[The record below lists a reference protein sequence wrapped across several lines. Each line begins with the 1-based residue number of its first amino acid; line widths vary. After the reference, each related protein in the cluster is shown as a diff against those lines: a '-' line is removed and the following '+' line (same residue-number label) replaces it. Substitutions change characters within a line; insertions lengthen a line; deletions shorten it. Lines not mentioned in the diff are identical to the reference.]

1 MIQKFEQF
9 VNEGYAENL
18 EATII
23 ETLTKM
29 RDDLNIFL
37 ENANNEYPGEYNFN
51 IGDNIREYSR
61 CLKNLTQAFDDFKNL
76 CIDDWI
82 DWEKENDYENDKNIE
97 KLRKEITD
105 TLDKIDDKD

>member
-9 VNEGYAENL
+9 VNEGFSNEENF

-37 ENANNEYPGEYNFN
+37 ENANDEYPGEYALN
-51 IGDNIREYSR
+51 IEPEIKEYSKR
-61 CLKNLTQAFDDFKNL
+61 LNNLTKAFEDFKDL
-76 CIDDWI
+76 CRE
-82 DWEKENDYENDKNIE
+82 DWEQY
-97 KLRKEITD
+97 
-105 TLDKIDDKD
+105 

>member
-9 VNEGYAENL
+9 VNEGFSNEENF

-37 ENANNEYPGEYNFN
+37 ENANDEYPGEYNLN
-51 IGDNIREYSR
+51 IEVDVREYSKR
-61 CLKNLTQAFDDFKNL
+61 LKNLTQAFEDFKDL
-76 CIDDWI
+76 CRE
-82 DWEKENDYENDKNIE
+82 DWEQY
-97 KLRKEITD
+97 
-105 TLDKIDDKD
+105 

>member
-9 VNEGYAENL
+9 VNEGYAENI

-37 ENANNEYPGEYNFN
+37 ENANDEYPGEYNLN
-51 IGDNIREYSR
+51 IEVDVREYSKR
-61 CLKNLTQAFDDFKNL
+61 LNNLTQAFEDFKDL
-76 CIDDWI
+76 CRE
-82 DWEKENDYENDKNIE
+82 DWEQY
-97 KLRKEITD
+97 
-105 TLDKIDDKD
+105 